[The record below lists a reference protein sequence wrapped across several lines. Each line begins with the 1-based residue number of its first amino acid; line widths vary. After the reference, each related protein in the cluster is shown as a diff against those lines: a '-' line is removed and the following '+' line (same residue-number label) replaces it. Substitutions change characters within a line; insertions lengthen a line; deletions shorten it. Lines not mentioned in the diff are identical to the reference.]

1 MPLLPKL
8 VTHQESKPYVN
19 SEMTGYEST
28 TSRIVLSLIFQ
39 EHNSLGRR
47 PHDQSKKKKRQ
58 EKMELT
64 RKHFE
69 SRLDLPITATKMGI
83 SECIEWIFRFTSSI

>member
-47 PHDQSKKKKRQ
+47 PHDQSKKKNVKKRWN
-58 EKMELT
+58 
-64 RKHFE
+64 
-69 SRLDLPITATKMGI
+69 LPG
-83 SECIEWIFRFTSSI
+83 SILNQGWTCPSQQQRWGSLSV